1 MRFKDAAGRHPA
13 IQAFIENAFRM
24 LQGTHRLN
32 LDSKNRVVLPA
43 PLRREL
49 PEGELSTMVLTT
61 GRRAQWL
68 QLWTRDSWK
77 ERVDEIYAKFD
88 SDDEEAENYIRD
100 VMAAADTVDLDKQ
113 YRFVLP
119 DARKKEIEVRKEVVF
134 IGMRDKIE
142 IWAGEAWDVYRAS
155 REGRQEPPRSRG
167 P

>member
-1 MRFKDAAGRHPA
+1 
-13 IQAFIENAFRM
+13 M

-68 QLWTRDSWK
+68 QLWTRDSWDG
-77 ERVDEIYAKFD
+77 RVDEIYAKFD
-88 SDDEEAENYIRD
+88 PDDEEAENYIRD
-100 VMAAADTVDLDKQ
+100 VMASATPVDLDKQ
-113 YRFVLP
+113 YRFVVP
-119 DARKKEIEVRKEVVF
+119 DARKKEIGIGKEVVF
-134 IGMRDKIE
+134 IGMKDQIE

-155 REGRQEPPRSRG
+155 REGKQEPPRTRG

>member
-1 MRFKDAAGRHPA
+1 
-13 IQAFIENAFRM
+13 
-24 LQGTHRLN
+24 
-32 LDSKNRVVLPA
+32 
-43 PLRREL
+43 
-49 PEGELSTMVLTT
+49 MVLTT

-77 ERVDEIYAKFD
+77 GRVDEIYAKFD

-100 VMAAADTVDLDKQ
+100 VMASADTVDLDKQ

-155 REGRQEPPRSRG
+155 REGKQEPPRTRG